1 MEGVRGVFP
10 MQQDRAPLPEFRNL
24 LDAAIAAGVEQSTGA
39 MPREAETTGGI
50 RAPNDE
56 DRFRHI

>member
-1 MEGVRGVFP
+1 MS
-10 MQQDRAPLPEFRNL
+10 EFRNL

-39 MPREAETTGGI
+39 MPREAETMGGI

-56 DRFRHI
+56 DRFRHIEAE